1 MGALRDAGH
10 TVLPVGITVAGRWQ
24 TGPNLLAAVEER
36 QRDLQPLPEL
46 GDEVRL
52 TARDG
57 GGLVVPIDGAGDE
70 AFDVVFPLLHGT
82 YGEDGTVQGLFEM
95 TGVPYVGAGVLASAL
110 SMDKALTKAVL
121 RDAGIPVCRWLV
133 TWPDRESPAAVA
145 GRVEQDIGF
154 PCFVKPANMGSSVGI
169 TKVAGPADLE
179 AAVRE
184 AAAWDPKV
192 VIEEAVRCR
201 EFECGVTGNEAPVAS
216 VVGELMPSREFYD
229 YYDKY
234 VGGGTTVA
242 IPATLPDETAATMRR
257 LALETFRAVDGEGLA
272 RIDFFLDRDSERVFV
287 NEINTMPGFTSASMF
302 PKLWDASGVPFPEL
316 ATRLVELGL
325 ARHRARSA
333 RRIAFDPPQ

>member
-1 MGALRDAGH
+1 
-10 TVLPVGITVAGRWQ
+10 
-24 TGPNLLAAVEER
+24 
-36 QRDLQPLPEL
+36 
-46 GDEVRL
+46 
-52 TARDG
+52 
-57 GGLVVPIDGAGDE
+57 
-70 AFDVVFPLLHGT
+70 
-82 YGEDGTVQGLFEM
+82 
-95 TGVPYVGAGVLASAL
+95 
-110 SMDKALTKAVL
+110 
-121 RDAGIPVCRWLV
+121 
-133 TWPDRESPAAVA
+133 
-145 GRVEQDIGF
+145 
-154 PCFVKPANMGSSVGI
+154 
-169 TKVAGPADLE
+169 
-179 AAVRE
+179 
-184 AAAWDPKV
+184 
-192 VIEEAVRCR
+192 
-201 EFECGVTGNEAPVAS
+201 
-216 VVGELMPSREFYD
+216 MPSREFYD